1 MMPLQ
6 FSQPGQQLTLDYMES
21 FIKADGR
28 QYAAAC
34 GDQVEL
40 RSHFQPIYSLA
51 HQRVVGY
58 EALIRPSLLDGG
70 SISPLMLFAE
80 ASTLEQSVFIDRM
93 CRTLHVSNFMQQ
105 ADDTT
110 WLFLNLNPLTTMYGK
125 QFGPFF
131 KDLLKRYNI
140 PPHRIVIEI
149 LEAQIDDEE
158 LLAESICY
166 YRDMGCLIAIDD
178 FGVGHSNFNRIWR
191 IAPQIVK
198 LDKTLIDQAA
208 SNRSVR
214 RVLPELVSLIHQ
226 AGALALIEGVETEQQ
241 AMIALQ
247 SDIDFVQGFFF
258 SEPHK
263 DLEARS
269 SASTIGRLFTT
280 LREDHAREELESK
293 KKLTPYTN
301 CFFDAVMKTLD
312 GEDPEQALQLFLELP
327 DVSRC
332 YFLNASGVQVGHNF
346 SAGSCS
352 SVGNPRFA
360 PLNDTHNAIWT
371 RRHYFQ
377 SAIAEPGLIQIS
389 KPYLSL
395 TGGNLCVTLSIAI
408 NTSQGLHVLCGDVS
422 WADN

>member
-21 FIKADGR
+21 FIKPDDDRYSAL
-28 QYAAAC
+28 C
-34 GDQVEL
+34 DQVQL

-51 HQRVVGY
+51 HQRVVGF
-58 EALIRPSLLDGG
+58 EALVRPSLIDGG
-70 SISPLMLFAE
+70 PITPLTLFSE

-131 KDLLKRYNI
+131 KELLQRYGV
-140 PPHRIVIEI
+140 PAHRIVIEI

-158 LLAESICY
+158 LLAESIDY

-198 LDKTLIDQAA
+198 LDKTLIDQAV

-241 AMIALQ
+241 AMIAVQ

-258 SEPHK
+258 SKPHK
-263 DLEARS
+263 DLQGISPDS
-269 SASTIGRLFTT
+269 SISQLFTN
-280 LREDHAREELESK
+280 LREDHYREELASK
-293 KKLTPYTN
+293 QKLTPYTK
-301 CFFDAVMKTLD
+301 CFFDVVMKILD
-312 GEDPEQALQLFLELP
+312 GDEPQKSLQIFLELP
-327 DVSRC
+327 GVSRC
-332 YFLNASGVQVGHNF
+332 YFLDAVGIQVGQNYL
-346 SAGSCS
+346 SESCPNIN
-352 SVGNPRFA
+352 NPHFA
-360 PLNDTHNAIWT
+360 PLNDTRNAIWS

-377 SAIAEPGLIQIS
+377 SAIAEPGLIQVS
-389 KPYLSL
+389 KPYLSI
-395 TGGNLCVTLSIAI
+395 TGGDLCITLSIAI
-408 NTSQGLHVLCGDVS
+408 NTANGMRVLCGDVT